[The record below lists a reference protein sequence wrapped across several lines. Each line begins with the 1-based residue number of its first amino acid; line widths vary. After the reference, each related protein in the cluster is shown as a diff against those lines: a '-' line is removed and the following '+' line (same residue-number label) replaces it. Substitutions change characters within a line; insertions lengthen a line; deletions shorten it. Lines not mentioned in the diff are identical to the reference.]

1 MFEHF
6 SLADV
11 KAAPLS
17 ILVYLSLNGN
27 RAVSVSDLAA
37 ETGFTEKPIRK
48 GLATLQELG
57 VVVSPRKNRYQ
68 LTGREYQLPLSW
80 GEQVLPSGDSPVIS
94 GYIPGKAGDFPE
106 LNRRVSL
113 LEKAVFGYEDQG
125 TGIEDRAGVSP
136 EVTGDFPLWD
146 SEMDDE
152 EMIEVLPRVEYSG
165 NIPGKMGV
173 FPIDQRNKDQGAG
186 SKVPVIKGNWSAVG
200 DSPEKEGEIPER
212 VEEKSST
219 HFENE
224 SETGDIPEEAG
235 IIPEKQGENPEV
247 LINNITN
254 NPEKEVGMYVGRS
267 TYLPDN
273 KSKEGTELTGAG
285 EMPEEAVTRWKT
297 AKEQLKGQ
305 TDQGTYATILKK
317 AELIGYESGHYT
329 VAVENAY
336 VKDWAEA
343 RFWKLTEKI
352 LSNMEG
358 GEVSVSFVVDQST
371 QIPVASEEADKYPAP
386 SLELLPMPEDPKAAE
401 LTEICNDYLLDPA
414 GIEYSKEQMRELT
427 KMIPDPD
434 VLRYILPRA
443 TMFENAKK
451 WCEMDIRKAKKTLLK
466 KYGIIGAAQ
475 AELSNND
482 LVTMELISRVCDEL
496 CPDNKGLAV
505 YRIKELAKE

>member
-17 ILVYLSLNGN
+17 IMVYLSMNGN
-27 RAVSVSDLAA
+27 RAVSVTDLAA

-48 GLATLQELG
+48 GLDKLQELG

-94 GYIPGKAGDFPE
+94 GYIPGKAGNSPE
-106 LNRRVSL
+106 LERRVSL
-113 LEKAVFGYEDQG
+113 LEKAVFGYQDQVPG
-125 TGIEDRAGVSP
+125 DSP
-136 EVTGDFPLWD
+136 EMQGDYPLWD
-146 SEMDDE
+146 SETDE
-152 EMIEVLPRVEYSG
+152 EPEVEVLPRVEYSG
-165 NIPGKMGV
+165 NIPGKLGV
-173 FPIDQRNKDQGAG
+173 YPYQKEQRQVVSGQWSG
-186 SKVPVIKGNWSAVG
+186 KVPENQ
-200 DSPEKEGEIPER
+200 GEIPER
-212 VEEKSST
+212 VEVKSST

-235 IIPEKQGENPEV
+235 IIPEKTGDIPEV

-254 NPEKEVGMYVGRS
+254 NPEKEVSKYVGRS

-285 EMPEEAVTRWKT
+285 EIPEEAETRWKT

-343 RFWKLTEKI
+343 RLWKLTEKI
-352 LSNMEG
+352 LSMLEG

-371 QIPVASEEADKYPAP
+371 QITAASEEADKYPAP

-414 GIEYSKEQMRELT
+414 GIEYSNDQLRELT

-482 LVTMELISRVCDEL
+482 LVTLELISKVCDEL
-496 CPDNKGLAV
+496 CPENKGLAV
-505 YRIKELAKE
+505 YRIKELSKE

>member
-17 ILVYLSLNGN
+17 IMVYLSMNGN

-80 GEQVLPSGDSPVIS
+80 DERILPSGDSPRLTGI
-94 GYIPGKAGDFPE
+94 IPEKAGDFTE

-113 LEKAVFGYEDQG
+113 LEKAVFGYQDQVPG
-125 TGIEDRAGVSP
+125 DSP
-136 EVTGDFPLWD
+136 EMQGDYPLWD
-146 SEMDDE
+146 SETDE
-152 EMIEVLPRVEYSG
+152 DPEVEVLPREEWSG

-186 SKVPVIKGNWSAVG
+186 SKVSVIKGNWSAAG
-200 DSPEKEGEIPER
+200 DSPEGVGVIPE
-212 VEEKSST
+212 
-219 HFENE
+219 N
-224 SETGDIPEEAG
+224 TGDI
-235 IIPEKQGENPEV
+235 PEV
-247 LINNITN
+247 LINNINN
-254 NPEKEVGMYVGRS
+254 NPEKEVSKYVGRS
-267 TYLPDN
+267 TYLPEN
-273 KSKEGTELTGAG
+273 KSIEGTELTGEVESAARVTVPCADCAAAG
-285 EMPEEAVTRWKT
+285 EQSPCAPEAVTRWKA
-297 AKEQLKGQ
+297 AKEQLKGLMYR
-305 TDQGTYATILKK
+305 GMYATVLKK

-329 VAVENAY
+329 VAVENAFT
-336 VKDWAEA
+336 KDWADA
-343 RFWKLTEKI
+343 RLLIQAEKI
-352 LSNMEG
+352 LGMLEG
-358 GEVSVSFVVDQST
+358 GVVSVSFVVDQST
-371 QIPVASEEADKYPAP
+371 QITVASEEADKYPAP

-414 GIEYSKEQMRELT
+414 GIEYSNDQMRELT
-427 KMIPDPD
+427 KMFPDPD

-482 LVTMELISRVCDEL
+482 LVTLELISKVCDEL
-496 CPDNKGLAV
+496 CPENKGLAV

>member
-17 ILVYLSLNGN
+17 IMVYLSMNGN

-48 GLATLQELG
+48 GLDKLQELG
-57 VVVSPRKNRYQ
+57 VVISPRKNRYQ

-94 GYIPGKAGDFPE
+94 GYIPGKAGNSPE
-106 LNRRVSL
+106 LERRVSL
-113 LEKAVFGYEDQG
+113 LEKAVFGYQDQVPG
-125 TGIEDRAGVSP
+125 DSP
-136 EVTGDFPLWD
+136 EMQGDYPLWD
-146 SEMDDE
+146 SETDE
-152 EMIEVLPRVEYSG
+152 DPEVEVLPREEWAG

-173 FPIDQRNKDQGAG
+173 FPYQKEQRQVVSGQW
-186 SKVPVIKGNWSAVG
+186 SGN
-200 DSPEKEGEIPER
+200 
-212 VEEKSST
+212 T
-219 HFENE
+219 
-224 SETGDIPEEAG
+224 
-235 IIPEKQGENPEV
+235 PEKQGENTETTGENPEV

-254 NPEKEVGMYVGRS
+254 NPEKEVSKYVGRS

-285 EMPEEAVTRWKT
+285 EIPEEAEIRWKT

-343 RFWKLTEKI
+343 RLWKLTEKI
-352 LSNMEG
+352 LSMLEG
-358 GEVSVSFVVDQST
+358 GVVSVSFVVDQST
-371 QIPVASEEADKYPAP
+371 QITAASEEADKYPAP
-386 SLELLPMPEDPKAAE
+386 SLELLPMPEDSKAAE

-414 GIEYSKEQMRELT
+414 GIEYSNDQLRELT

-482 LVTMELISRVCDEL
+482 LVTLELISKVCDEL
-496 CPDNKGLAV
+496 CPENKGLAV

>member
-17 ILVYLSLNGN
+17 IMVYLSMNGN

-94 GYIPGKAGDFPE
+94 GYIPGKAGNSPE
-106 LNRRVSL
+106 LERRVSL
-113 LEKAVFGYEDQG
+113 LEKAVFGYQDQVPG
-125 TGIEDRAGVSP
+125 DSP
-136 EVTGDFPLWD
+136 EMQGDYPLWD
-146 SEMDDE
+146 SETDE
-152 EMIEVLPRVEYSG
+152 DPEVEVLPREEWAG
-165 NIPGKMGV
+165 NIPGKLGV
-173 FPIDQRNKDQGAG
+173 YPYSKEQRQVVSGQWSG
-186 SKVPVIKGNWSAVG
+186 KVP
-200 DSPEKEGEIPER
+200 EKQGENPER

-219 HFENE
+219 HFEKE

-247 LINNITN
+247 LINNNTN
-254 NPEKEVGMYVGRS
+254 NPEKEVSKYVGRS

-285 EMPEEAVTRWKT
+285 EIPEEAVNRWMA
-297 AKEQLKGQ
+297 AKEQLKGLM
-305 TDQGTYATILKK
+305 DRGMYATVLKK
-317 AELIGYESGHYT
+317 AELIGYEAGHYT
-329 VAVENAY
+329 VAVENAFT
-336 VKDWAEA
+336 KDWADTRLLIQA
-343 RFWKLTEKI
+343 EKI
-352 LSNMEG
+352 LAMLEG

-371 QIPVASEEADKYPAP
+371 QITAASEEADQYPAP

-414 GIEYSKEQMRELT
+414 GIEYSKEQLHELIC
-427 KMIPDPD
+427 MEPDPV
-434 VLRYILPRA
+434 VLRFALPRLSG
-443 TMFENAKK
+443 FNAVKA
-451 WCEMDIRKAKKTLLK
+451 WCELSKTSPSKLKRWLLTYYKIAGKAVDRLEKDERVSFGLITSVCADQ
-466 KYGIIGAAQ
+466 GIEPEGATNQMRGKAIW
-475 AELSNND
+475 
-482 LVTMELISRVCDEL
+482 LIEQF
-496 CPDNKGLAV
+496 
-505 YRIKELAKE
+505 AKSAGPA